1 MAFLRS
7 GRLEREV
14 RDALLLGLTDDQ
26 LALITRISTGTDYPR
41 EEASIAD
48 LYRPRH
54 TTRAG
59 DDDEDSQASN
69 AERRS

>member
-7 GRLEREV
+7 GGLARAIRN
-14 RDALLLGLTDDQ
+14 ALLLGLTVDR

-41 EEASIAD
+41 EEASIVD

-59 DDDEDSQASN
+59 DEDEESQASKT
-69 AERRS
+69 ERRS